1 MKRLLLPLLL
11 FFISA
16 TALAEF
22 FQIEDIRVEGLQRV
36 SAGTVFSALPVSAG
50 DLIDNPGIREA
61 TRALFQTGYFDDIQI
76 ARDGDVLIIY
86 VVERPAVAE
95 INISG
100 NKAIET
106 EQLLEALRGAG
117 LAEGQIFREAVL
129 QGMTQELRRQ
139 YVSQGR
145 YGADVV
151 TDVSELPRN
160 RVAIDLE
167 IDEGEVASIK
177 HINIVG
183 NEKFSDE
190 DLLGLFELK
199 TTGLLSFFL
208 SDDKYAREKLSGDLE
223 RLESWY
229 LDRGY
234 LKFAIDSTQVS
245 INPERDAVFITVN
258 VTEGDVYTVNKV
270 ELSGDL
276 IVPEEQLLALVVMR
290 EGLTYSEALVT
301 ATKELFTKRLG
312 AEGYT
317 FAEVESFD
325 EVDEVEKT
333 ATVTFYVD
341 PGKRTY
347 VRRIEFRGN
356 TKTDDE
362 VLRREMRQME
372 AAPASTDLI
381 EHSKV
386 RLERLGHFKEVKVDT
401 REVPGT
407 DDQVDVFYAVEEQPS
422 GSIGASFGV
431 AQGSGIILG
440 GNIQENNFLGTGN
453 AVSFGVSRS
462 RYRESAIVS
471 LTDPYFTKDGVS
483 AGYRFA
489 FTSTDYGDFDV
500 AEYTSDSFSSG
511 VTFGHPLTE
520 TSRISYGLSVERLTI
535 DVGLFPSTEIVEFIR
550 NNGDNYDMLTGSLS
564 WSSSTLNR
572 GILAT
577 RGASQRAGVEF
588 TIPGV
593 DLEYYKLSYAAQYF
607 RPITKNLTLR
617 LRTDL
622 GYGEGLGDTDRLPFF
637 KNYFGGGFNSVR
649 GFKRNSLGPQDNPFG
664 GFDDPDPFGG
674 NVKVVASAEVIF
686 PVPFLKDNRSVQA
699 AFFFDAGNVF
709 DTECS
714 STQINCISPDL
725 GELRYSFGIGGT
737 WLSGFGPI
745 TVSLASPLNDDEFDD
760 TEVFQF
766 SLGQGF

>member
-362 VLRREMRQME
+362 VL
-372 AAPASTDLI
+372 
-381 EHSKV
+381 
-386 RLERLGHFKEVKVDT
+386 
-401 REVPGT
+401 
-407 DDQVDVFYAVEEQPS
+407 
-422 GSIGASFGV
+422 
-431 AQGSGIILG
+431 
-440 GNIQENNFLGTGN
+440 
-453 AVSFGVSRS
+453 
-462 RYRESAIVS
+462 
-471 LTDPYFTKDGVS
+471 
-483 AGYRFA
+483 
-489 FTSTDYGDFDV
+489 
-500 AEYTSDSFSSG
+500 
-511 VTFGHPLTE
+511 
-520 TSRISYGLSVERLTI
+520 
-535 DVGLFPSTEIVEFIR
+535 
-550 NNGDNYDMLTGSLS
+550 
-564 WSSSTLNR
+564 
-572 GILAT
+572 
-577 RGASQRAGVEF
+577 
-588 TIPGV
+588 
-593 DLEYYKLSYAAQYF
+593 
-607 RPITKNLTLR
+607 
-617 LRTDL
+617 
-622 GYGEGLGDTDRLPFF
+622 
-637 KNYFGGGFNSVR
+637 
-649 GFKRNSLGPQDNPFG
+649 
-664 GFDDPDPFGG
+664 
-674 NVKVVASAEVIF
+674 
-686 PVPFLKDNRSVQA
+686 
-699 AFFFDAGNVF
+699 
-709 DTECS
+709 
-714 STQINCISPDL
+714 
-725 GELRYSFGIGGT
+725 
-737 WLSGFGPI
+737 
-745 TVSLASPLNDDEFDD
+745 
-760 TEVFQF
+760 
-766 SLGQGF
+766 